1 MLIEYIAQKEGLEYT
16 EKEKDAL
23 IKNYKNAGYDEKT
36 IKTQTGRT
44 MDEYVD
50 MELLYGKVLDFL
62 LDNAVITDAA
72 SAE

>member
-1 MLIEYIAQKEGLEYT
+1 M
-16 EKEKDAL
+16 
-23 IKNYKNAGYDEKT
+23 NYKNAGYDEKT